1 MNRTTLFLGSAAVLA
16 LVALVAYVPRN
27 RGVERPQVDS
37 FPRPDGVTASD
48 GSLTMK
54 ARLSH
59 PYVGAAR
66 QDVFLTVDLTAK
78 EVAGAARAPLNL
90 ALVID
95 RSGSMSGFK
104 LNQAKLAAKQL
115 VSQLRAVDRLALVHY
130 GSDVKSQA
138 GQQATEE
145 GKRNMLAYI
154 DGIWDDGGTNIGA
167 GVSTGRDL
175 LMSSMAGFKVNRLV
189 LISDGQPTEGMTD
202 TSGLTELVRETRSHG
217 ISLSSIGVGS
227 DFNED
232 LMQALAEVGAGAYAY
247 LNDASQLATIFQK
260 DLHQASTQVASGVT
274 LALELPAGVEL
285 GEVLGYRSDVT
296 GKTVRIFLPDFA
308 AGQIERL
315 VARVNVA
322 PGSVGTTLDI
332 AGIDLRYRD
341 LLRDAQVASEA
352 RLSAHVTADQAEV
365 ARNRDGEATVFAAR
379 ARSAWNTQQAA
390 DALKAGNREEAE
402 KLLQGNAFFF
412 EEAAQVA
419 GPAAVAKDMQEQ
431 NDLLHEFQNARDEAA
446 VQHQTKSAK
455 RKARLDYGLMGS
467 TY

>member
-16 LVALVAYVPRN
+16 LVALVAYVPRGGGRSTAVSN
-27 RGVERPQVDS
+27 PNSQLDPVV
-37 FPRPDGVTASD
+37 ASD

-59 PYVGAAR
+59 PYVGTGR
-66 QDVFLTVDLTAK
+66 QDVFLTIDLVAK
-78 EVAGAARAPLNL
+78 EVPGAARAPLNL

-104 LNQAKLAAKQL
+104 LNQAKLASKQL
-115 VSQLRAVDRLALVHY
+115 VSQLRAVDRLSIVHY
-130 GSDVKSQA
+130 GSDVKSMA
-138 GQQATEE
+138 GQYATEE
-145 GKRNMLAYI
+145 GKRAMLSYI
-154 DGIWDDGGTNIGA
+154 EGIFDDGGTNIGA

-175 LMSSMAGFKVNRLV
+175 ILASKSDFKVNRVV

-202 TSGLTELVRETRSHG
+202 TAGLTELVRETRAQG

-232 LMQALAEVGAGAYAY
+232 LMQAMAEVGAGAYAY

-260 DLHQASTQVASGVT
+260 DLNQAATQVASNVS
-274 LALELPAGVEL
+274 LELDLPAGVEL
-285 GEVLGYRSDVT
+285 GEVLGYRTDLS
-296 GKTVRIFLPDFA
+296 GRTVRIFLPDFA
-308 AGQIERL
+308 AGQVERL
-315 VARVNVA
+315 VARVSVA
-322 PGSVGTTLDI
+322 PGSPGSTLDV
-332 AGIDLRYRD
+332 AGIDLGYRD
-341 LLRDAQVASEA
+341 LLRDAKVVSEA
-352 RLSAHVTADQAEV
+352 RLSAHVTADSAEI

-390 DALKAGNREEAE
+390 EALKAGEHDKAE
-402 KLLQGNAFFF
+402 KLLNDNAFFF

-419 GPAAVAKDMQEQ
+419 GPAAVANDVKEQ
-431 NDLLHEFQNARDEAA
+431 KAMLDEFSNARGGD
-446 VQHQTKSAK
+446 VQAPAKAAK
-455 RKARLDYGLMGS
+455 RKARMDYGLMGS

>member
-16 LVALVAYVPRN
+16 LIALVAYVPRGGGQTV
-27 RGVERPQVDS
+27 RVD
-37 FPRPDGVTASD
+37 PAPHLDPVTASD

-59 PYVGAAR
+59 PYVGTVQ
-66 QDVFLTVDLTAK
+66 QDVFLTIDLAAK
-78 EVAGAARAPLNL
+78 EVPGAARAPLNL

-115 VSQLRAVDRLALVHY
+115 VSQLRAVDRLAIVHY
-130 GSDVKSQA
+130 GSDVKSLASQL
-138 GQQATEE
+138 ATED
-145 GKRNMLAYI
+145 GKRTMLSYI

-175 LMSSMAGFKVNRLV
+175 LMASKSDFKVNRVV

-202 TSGLTELVRETRSHG
+202 TSGLTELVREVRAHG

-260 DLHQASTQVASGVT
+260 DLNQAATQVASNVS
-274 LALELPAGVEL
+274 LELQLPAGVEL
-285 GEVLGYRSDVT
+285 GEVLGYRTQVT
-296 GKTVRIFLPDFA
+296 GKTVRVFLPDFA
-308 AGQIERL
+308 AGQVERL
-315 VARVNVA
+315 VARVVVA
-322 PGSVGTTLDI
+322 PGSEGSTLDI
-332 AGIDLRYRD
+332 AGLGLEYRD
-341 LLRDAQVASEA
+341 LLKDAKVASEA
-352 RLSAHVTADQAEV
+352 RLSAHVTADQGEIAK
-365 ARNRDGEATVFAAR
+365 NRDREATVFAAR
-379 ARSAWNTQQAA
+379 ARSAWNTEQAA
-390 DALKAGNREEAE
+390 AALKAGERARAE
-402 KLLQGNAFFF
+402 KLLQDNAFYF

-419 GPAAVAKDMQEQ
+419 GPAAVAADVQAQSEMI
-431 NDLLHEFQNARDEAA
+431 NEFKNARDEAA
-446 VQHQTKSAK
+446 IQHQSKSAK
-455 RKARLDYGLMGS
+455 RKARMDYGLMGS